1 MTCRFNPLEL
11 VFVID
16 SSESVGPDNFDIIKD
31 FVNAL
36 INRIHVKPNVTH
48 VGIVLYSH
56 VTVVISDLSQPLS
69 HNDVKSAVRQM
80 HYMGEGT
87 YTGSA
92 IHQANQLFLSARPG
106 VQKVAVVI
114 TDGQADQRDVVKL
127 EDAVRDAHT
136 SNIEMF
142 VIGVVN
148 QSEQFYKSFKK
159 ELESIASDPDEEH
172 LYLISDF
179 RTLTGNVTL
188 LWFSCLGWLRR

>member
-16 SSESVGPDNFDIIKD
+16 SSESVGPDNFNVIKD

-36 INRIHVKPNVTH
+36 IDRVSVRPNVTH

-56 VTVVISDLSQPLS
+56 TTVVISDLYPPLS
-69 HNDVKSAVRQM
+69 RNEVKSAVRQM
-80 HYMGEGT
+80 PYMGEGT

-92 IHQANQLFLSARPG
+92 IHQSNQLFLSARPG
-106 VQKVAVVI
+106 VWKVAVVI
-114 TDGQADQRDVVKL
+114 TDGQVDQRDVVKL
-127 EDAVRDAHT
+127 EDAVRDAH
-136 SNIEMF
+136 SNNIEMF

-148 QSEQFYKSFKK
+148 QSDPFFYGFKR

-172 LYLISDF
+172 IFLIDDF
-179 RTLTGNVTL
+179 RTLSGMLPYGISVLTL
-188 LWFSCLGWLRR
+188 CSL